1 MSFNSAL
8 SGLNAAS
15 QDLDVIGNNV
25 ANSGTVGFKQSQID
39 FADVYANS
47 LASNVSLE
55 VGTGTRVAQVAQQFT
70 QGTITTT
77 SNPLD
82 VAINGDGFYRLDNN
96 GTITYSRNGQFQV
109 DKNGYIINSN
119 GNRLMGYGATAG
131 GKISSGAVSDLQ
143 INTANMPPKAT
154 STVSNGL
161 NLNSTSTVPANA
173 FNINDPTSYN
183 NSTSATIYDSLGNAH
198 TLQTYYAMTS
208 TSNTWNVYAS
218 LDGTPVGYTPPAAAV
233 PVTTL
238 SFTSSGALSTGSPV
252 TLSLPLANGAA
263 TPQSVQLNYTGST
276 QYGAAFS
283 VNALSQDGY
292 TTGQLSNF
300 NIGKDGTIVG
310 NYTNT
315 QTAVL
320 GQVVL
325 ANFTDPNGLQPL
337 GSNEWGVTAASGP
350 ELVGAPGSSS
360 LGVLQSSAVENSNV
374 DLTNQLVNMI
384 TAQRDYQANA
394 QTIKTEDAITQTL
407 INLR

>member
-119 GNRLMGYGATAG
+119 GNRLMGYGATAA
-131 GKISSGAVSDLQ
+131 GKITSGAVSDLQ

-154 STVSNGL
+154 STVGNGL

-183 NSTSATIYDSLGNAH
+183 NSTSVTVYDSLGNAH
-198 TLQTYYAMTS
+198 TLQTYYALTS

-238 SFTSSGALSTGSPV
+238 AFNSSGALSTGSPV
-252 TLSLPLANGAA
+252 TLSLPLTNGAA

-276 QYGAAFS
+276 QYGASFS

-300 NIGKDGTIVG
+300 SIGKDGTITG

-337 GSNEWGVTAASGP
+337 GSNEWAVTAASGP